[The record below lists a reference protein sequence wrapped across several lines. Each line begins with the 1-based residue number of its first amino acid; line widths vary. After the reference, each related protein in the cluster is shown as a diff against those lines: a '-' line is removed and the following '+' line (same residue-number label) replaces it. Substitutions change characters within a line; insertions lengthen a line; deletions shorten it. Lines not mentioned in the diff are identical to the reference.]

1 MGAVEFSKALATFL
15 HGRQGVDGPDEFGHA
30 KSPKKPPT
38 RKDRATKRGSGRS
51 LLTQGDIQAAV
62 RWGLAGT
69 SAGLIDDI
77 ARALE
82 PLAGDL
88 CEDRHEVAAVLRDL
102 CSTEGRSAW
111 LIACAALARDA
122 ERRGDV
128 HAFASAVVELVDAMR
143 QSERRS
149 GKLGPVAQAIQDTKA
164 CHPGIGAEAAIA
176 MLIDTGQADYVSL
189 SDDLLIGGKRIQ
201 LDSFIRTFR
210 RT

>member
-1 MGAVEFSKALATFL
+1 MGAVEFREVLATFL
-15 HGRQGVDGPDEFGHA
+15 HGRQGIDGPEEFERA
-30 KSPKKPPT
+30 KSPKKPSAQ
-38 RKDRATKRGSGRS
+38 KGRATKRLSGRS
-51 LLTQGDIQAAV
+51 LLTQGDIEAAV

-77 ARALE
+77 SRALE
-82 PLAGDL
+82 PFAGDL
-88 CEDRHEVAAVLRDL
+88 CEGRLEVAAVLRDL

-111 LIACAALARDA
+111 LIACAALALDA

-149 GKLGPVAQAIQDTKA
+149 GKLGPVAQAIQDAKA
-164 CHPGIGAEAAIA
+164 RHPGIGAEAAIA
-176 MLIDTGQADYVSL
+176 MLIETERAKCVSL

-201 LDSFIRTFR
+201 RDSFIRTFR